1 MEQQGK
7 IALVTGAGQG
17 IGRGCALGLA
27 REGADVAVNDLEEGR
42 AREVAE
48 EVRALGRR
56 AVVVAANVADEG
68 QVETM
73 VARIVAEL
81 GGLDLLVNNA
91 GFGRPLLV
99 EDMSHAEW
107 DKIVDVNLGGT
118 FNCSR
123 AAIRPMRER
132 GGGRIVN
139 IASIAARNMA
149 YHGGVDYTASK
160 WGILGLTRHL
170 AFELGR
176 DRIAVNAVCPGVTL
190 TPLVL
195 ANSSEE
201 ERAALARRAPLGE
214 AVKPE
219 DIAEAV
225 LFFASRE
232 RARLVTGASLD
243 VDAGLS
249 LAFTEPAAY
258 FARRGDSR

>member
-1 MEQQGK
+1 MELEGRV
-7 IALVTGAGQG
+7 ALVTGAGQG
-17 IGRGCALGLA
+17 IGRACALRLA
-27 REGADVAVNDLEEGR
+27 REGADLGVNDLDGSR
-42 AREVAE
+42 ALAVAREVE
-48 EVRALGRR
+48 ALGRR
-56 AVVVAANVADEG
+56 AVALPADVGDAA
-68 QVETM
+68 QVEAM
-73 VARIVAEL
+73 VARLVADL
-81 GGLDLLVNNA
+81 GGLDILVNNA
-91 GFGRPLLV
+91 GLV
-99 EDMSHAEW
+99 RASVAERLPPAEW
-107 DKIVDVNLGGT
+107 DRGVSVTLGGA
-118 FNCSR
+118 FRCSR
-123 AAIRPMRER
+123 AAIAPMRAR

-139 IASIAARNMA
+139 IASLAARNMA

>member
-1 MEQQGK
+1 MELAGK
-7 IALVTGAGQG
+7 VALVTGAGQG
-17 IGRGCALGLA
+17 IGRACALRLA
-27 REGADVAVNDLEEGR
+27 REGAEVGVNDLDAGR
-42 AREVAE
+42 AAAVACEVE
-48 EVRALGRR
+48 ALGRR
-56 AVVVAANVADEG
+56 AVALPADVGDEA
-68 QVETM
+68 QVEAM
-73 VARIVAEL
+73 VARVVTVL
-81 GGLDLLVNNA
+81 GGLDILVNNA
-91 GFGRPLLV
+91 GLV
-99 EDMSHAEW
+99 RASLAERLSSAEW
-107 DKIVDVNLGGT
+107 DRGVSVTLGGA
-118 FNCSR
+118 FRCSR
-123 AAIRPMRER
+123 AAIAPMRAR

-176 DRIAVNAVCPGVTL
+176 DRIAVNAVCPGLTL

-195 ANSSEE
+195 ASATEE

-214 AVKPE
+214 AVRPE

-225 LFFASRE
+225 LFFASAE

-249 LAFTEPAAY
+249 VAFTEPAAY
-258 FARRGDSR
+258 FARRGDVR